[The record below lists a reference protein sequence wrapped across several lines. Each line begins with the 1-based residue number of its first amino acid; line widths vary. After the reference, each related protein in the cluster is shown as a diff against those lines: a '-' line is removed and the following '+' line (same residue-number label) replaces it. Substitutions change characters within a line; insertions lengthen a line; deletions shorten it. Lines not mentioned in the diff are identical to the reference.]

1 MNNSLR
7 ARIAALEG
15 PPPTVIPTVVIV
27 MKDGTRKEMPWN
39 EAMLAVLE
47 DDVAD
52 IRMGNDADM
61 MNLCRAMRGG
71 DDHAQV

>member
-27 MKDGTRKEMPWN
+27 MKDGTRKEMTWN
-39 EAMLAVLE
+39 EALMTVLE

-61 MNLCRAMRGG
+61 MNLCRAMCGG

>member
-1 MNNSLR
+1 MNKSLR

-15 PPPTVIPTVVIV
+15 PPHTVIPTVVIV
-27 MKDGTRKEMPWN
+27 MKDGTRKEMTWN
-39 EAMLAVLE
+39 EAMMTVLE

-61 MNLCRAMRGG
+61 MNLCRAMCGG

>member
-1 MNNSLR
+1 MNKSLR

-27 MKDGTRKEMPWN
+27 MKDGTRKEMTWN
-39 EAMLAVLE
+39 EAMMTVLE

-61 MNLCRAMRGG
+61 MNLCRAMCGG

>member
-15 PPPTVIPTVVIV
+15 PPPTVIPTVMIV
-27 MKDGTRKEMPWN
+27 MRDGTRKEMPWN

-61 MNLCRAMRGG
+61 MNLCKAMYGG
-71 DDHAQV
+71 GNGGC